1 MRASLLALA
10 KSIYYFNSLS
20 MHFEN
25 KRQKFVILPWVWLQK
40 KIDSVWLSGSPK
52 NLSLPP
58 NINDHSPKRSLAS

>member
-40 KIDSVWLSGSPK
+40 KIDSVC
-52 NLSLPP
+52 
-58 NINDHSPKRSLAS
+58 